1 MDSKKR
7 KFKLYILLVVVVT
20 LVSYVI
26 LFTLF
31 WGVLGVALVTL
42 AGIWIAFIISL
53 SKVLILALMSFYIFR
68 RWFKQDAIFTS
79 DAYFLF
85 GTFFWILVAGKILDI
100 FWNLG
105 YVGSVFDL
113 NYLLFLLK
121 IRFAIVILTIV
132 PILFVG
138 LEAILTFVNL
148 YKKKE
153 MSKNQFNKIRKEIII
168 IYILILAVLTIL
180 APSVPFMNIMLP
192 FVSLPMFLFI
202 AIMFIY
208 MYKNKYLS
216 QAHGLIIGL
225 SFLLLIAA
233 TIIRSILSE
242 YAFKTLD
249 AFPIIIA
256 EFIDIG
262 IYILMFIGFITTPS
276 YSK

>member
-1 MDSKKR
+1 MEEKKR
-7 KFKLYILLVVVVT
+7 KYKIYLLAVVIIT
-20 LVSYVI
+20 LVSYTV

-31 WGVLGVALVTL
+31 WELLGGVLYASEIL
-42 AGIWIAFIISL
+42 WIGFIISL
-53 SKVLILALMSFYIFR
+53 SKVVILALMSFYIFR

-85 GTFFWILVAGKILDI
+85 GSFFWILVSGKILDI

-105 YVGSVFDL
+105 FVGAVLDM

-132 PILFVG
+132 PILFVA

-153 MSKNQFNKIRKEIII
+153 MNKQQFSKIRKRIII
-168 IYILILAVLTIL
+168 IYIIVIAILIVI

-192 FVSLPMFLFI
+192 FVSFPMFLFI
-202 AIMFIY
+202 AIMFLY

-216 QAHGLIIGL
+216 QAHGFIIGV
-225 SFLLLIAA
+225 SFLLLIIAS
-233 TIIRSILSE
+233 IIRSILSLSFE
-242 YAFKTLD
+242 AL
-249 AFPIIIA
+249 PVILA

-262 IYILMFIGFITTPS
+262 VYILMFIGFITKPG
-276 YSK
+276 YAK

>member
-1 MDSKKR
+1 MEEKKR
-7 KFKLYILLVVVVT
+7 KFRMYFIIVVLVT
-20 LVSYVI
+20 LISYTV

-31 WGVLGVALVTL
+31 WELLGGVL
-42 AGIWIAFIISL
+42 IASEILWVGFIISL
-53 SKVLILALMSFYIFR
+53 SKVIILALMSFYIFR

-85 GTFFWILVAGKILDI
+85 GSFFWILVSGKILDI

-105 YVGSVFDL
+105 FVGEVLDM

-132 PILFVG
+132 PILFVS

-153 MSKNQFNKIRKEIII
+153 MNKKQFSKIRKRIII
-168 IYILILAVLTIL
+168 IYVIIIAILIII

-192 FVSLPMFLFI
+192 FVSFPMFLFI
-202 AIMFIY
+202 AIMFLY

-216 QAHGLIIGL
+216 QANGLIIGV
-225 SFLLLIAA
+225 SFLLLIFAS
-233 TIIRSILSE
+233 IIRSILSLSFE
-242 YAFKTLD
+242 AL
-249 AFPIIIA
+249 PVILA
-256 EFIDIG
+256 EFIDIAV
-262 IYILMFIGFITTPS
+262 YILMFIGFITKPG
-276 YSK
+276 YAK

>member
-1 MDSKKR
+1 MEKKKR
-7 KFKLYILLVVVVT
+7 KFSLYLLTVVIIT
-20 LVSYVI
+20 LVSYTI

-31 WGVLGVALVTL
+31 WELLGSVLIASEIL
-42 AGIWIAFIISL
+42 WIGFIICL
-53 SKVLILALMSFYIFR
+53 SKVIILALMSFYIFR

-85 GTFFWILVAGKILDI
+85 GSFFWILVSGKILDI

-105 YVGSVFDL
+105 FLGGLDE

-132 PILFVG
+132 PILFVS

-153 MSKNQFNKIRKEIII
+153 MNKKQFSKIRKIIII
-168 IYILILAVLTIL
+168 IYVILIAFLIII

-192 FVSLPMFLFI
+192 FVSFPMFLFI
-202 AIMFIY
+202 AIMFLY

-216 QAHGLIIGL
+216 QAHGLIIGV
-225 SFLLLIAA
+225 SFLLLIIAS
-233 TIIRSILSE
+233 IIRSVLSLSFEALPVIL
-242 YAFKTLD
+242 
-249 AFPIIIA
+249 A

-262 IYILMFIGFITTPS
+262 VYILMFIGFITKPG
-276 YSK
+276 YAK